1 MNIHLIRHG
10 ETIENTQH
18 ILQGTLPGTLNDNGK
33 EQIAQSA
40 ILLKKYNIDRILCS
54 DLKRCTDSAEIIRK
68 ELSSIPF
75 STTPLL
81 RERDWGSLTGI
92 SIDTDKKFIVPNDA
106 ESVKDMKKRAR
117 LFFEYCKTFEEQN
130 ILAISH
136 GLFIR
141 CLRSVASDIDM
152 AELPRM
158 KNAEIVTITI

>member
-18 ILQGTLPGTLNDNGK
+18 ILQGTMPGTLNDIGK
-33 EQIAQSA
+33 EQIASSA
-40 ILLKKYNIDRILCS
+40 VILRQYNIDRILCS
-54 DLKRCTDSAEIIRK
+54 DLKRCIDSAEIIRK
-68 ELSSIPF
+68 QLATIPF

-92 SIDTDKKFIVPNDA
+92 TIDLDKKFAVPNDA
-106 ESVKDMKKRAR
+106 ESVKNMQKRAQK
-117 LFFEYCKTFEEQN
+117 FFEYCKTFNEQN

-141 CLRSVASDIDM
+141 CLRSVASGIDM
-152 AELPRM
+152 AELPRI
-158 KNAEIVTITI
+158 KNAEIITITI